1 MSKFYLKVI
10 SSNRIFYEG
19 FCTCLII
26 PSVDGEKAIMAHHE
40 EVIVAVDNG
49 EMRMQKEEGGE
60 WSYAVLG
67 KGFCMVAN
75 NRVTVL
81 ADTVERP
88 EEVDAN
94 RAKEALEKVGLGA
107 QIHKKPSQM
116 SGGQMQRVAIAR
128 ALVNDPEILLAD
140 EPTGALDSDTSVQVM
155 DLLPS
160 RSW

>member
-81 ADTVERP
+81 ADTVERS

-94 RAKEALEKVGLGA
+94 RAKEALERA
-107 QIHKKPSQM
+107 QERLRQKQSIQEYHMTQAAM
-116 SGGQMQRVAIAR
+116 AR
-128 ALVNDPEILLAD
+128 ALTRLKETEKFV
-140 EPTGALDSDTSVQVM
+140 
-155 DLLPS
+155 
-160 RSW
+160 R

>member
-67 KGFCMVAN
+67 KGFCRVAN

-94 RAKEALEKVGLGA
+94 RAKEALERA
-107 QIHKKPSQM
+107 QERLRQKQSIQEYHMTQAAM
-116 SGGQMQRVAIAR
+116 AR
-128 ALVNDPEILLAD
+128 ALTRLKETEKFV
-140 EPTGALDSDTSVQVM
+140 
-155 DLLPS
+155 
-160 RSW
+160 R

>member
-26 PSVDGEKAIMAHHE
+26 PSVDGEKAIMAHHV

-94 RAKEALEKVGLGA
+94 RAKEALERA
-107 QIHKKPSQM
+107 QERLRQKQSIQEYHMTQAAM
-116 SGGQMQRVAIAR
+116 AR
-128 ALVNDPEILLAD
+128 ALTRLKETEKFV
-140 EPTGALDSDTSVQVM
+140 
-155 DLLPS
+155 
-160 RSW
+160 R

>member
-67 KGFCMVAN
+67 KGFCMAAN

-94 RAKEALEKVGLGA
+94 RAKEALERA
-107 QIHKKPSQM
+107 QERLRQKQSIQEYYHTKASL
-116 SGGQMQRVAIAR
+116 AR
-128 ALVNDPEILLAD
+128 AMNRLKV
-140 EPTGALDSDTSVQVM
+140 
-155 DLLPS
+155 S
-160 RSW
+160 REKNTRI

>member
-40 EVIVAVDNG
+40 EVI
-49 EMRMQKEEGGE
+49 GE

-94 RAKEALEKVGLGA
+94 RAKEALERA
-107 QIHKKPSQM
+107 QERLRQKQSIQEYHMTQAAM
-116 SGGQMQRVAIAR
+116 AR
-128 ALVNDPEILLAD
+128 ALTRLKETEKFV
-140 EPTGALDSDTSVQVM
+140 
-155 DLLPS
+155 
-160 RSW
+160 R

>member
-1 MSKFYLKVI
+1 MSKFQLKVI

-94 RAKEALEKVGLGA
+94 RAKEALERA
-107 QIHKKPSQM
+107 QERLRQKQSIQEYHMTQAAM
-116 SGGQMQRVAIAR
+116 AR
-128 ALVNDPEILLAD
+128 ALTRLKETEKFV
-140 EPTGALDSDTSVQVM
+140 
-155 DLLPS
+155 
-160 RSW
+160 R

>member
-10 SSNRIFYEG
+10 SSNRIFYDV

-94 RAKEALEKVGLGA
+94 RAKEALERA
-107 QIHKKPSQM
+107 QERLRQKQSIQEYHMTQAAM
-116 SGGQMQRVAIAR
+116 AR
-128 ALVNDPEILLAD
+128 ALTRLKETEKFV
-140 EPTGALDSDTSVQVM
+140 
-155 DLLPS
+155 
-160 RSW
+160 R

>member
-10 SSNRIFYEG
+10 SSNRIFCEG

-94 RAKEALEKVGLGA
+94 RAKEALERA
-107 QIHKKPSQM
+107 QERLRQKQSIQEYHMTQAAM
-116 SGGQMQRVAIAR
+116 AR
-128 ALVNDPEILLAD
+128 ALTRLKETEKFV
-140 EPTGALDSDTSVQVM
+140 
-155 DLLPS
+155 
-160 RSW
+160 R

>member
-49 EMRMQKEEGGE
+49 EMRMQKVEGGE

-94 RAKEALEKVGLGA
+94 RAKEALERA
-107 QIHKKPSQM
+107 QERLRQKQSIQEYHMTQAAM
-116 SGGQMQRVAIAR
+116 AR
-128 ALVNDPEILLAD
+128 ALTRLKETEKFV
-140 EPTGALDSDTSVQVM
+140 
-155 DLLPS
+155 
-160 RSW
+160 R

>member
-88 EEVDAN
+88 EEVDAT
-94 RAKEALEKVGLGA
+94 RAKEALERA
-107 QIHKKPSQM
+107 QERLRQKQSIQEYHMTQAAM
-116 SGGQMQRVAIAR
+116 AR
-128 ALVNDPEILLAD
+128 ALTRLKETEKFV
-140 EPTGALDSDTSVQVM
+140 
-155 DLLPS
+155 
-160 RSW
+160 R

>member
-94 RAKEALEKVGLGA
+94 RAKEALERA
-107 QIHKKPSQM
+107 QERLRQKQSIQEYHITHAAM
-116 SGGQMQRVAIAR
+116 AR
-128 ALVNDPEILLAD
+128 ALTRLKETEKFV
-140 EPTGALDSDTSVQVM
+140 
-155 DLLPS
+155 
-160 RSW
+160 R

>member
-1 MSKFYLKVI
+1 MSKFYVKII

-19 FCTCLII
+19 FCHCLII
-26 PSVDGEKAIMAHHE
+26 PAVDGEQAIMAHHE
-40 EVIVAVDNG
+40 ETIIAVQNG

-67 KGFCMVAN
+67 KGFCMTAN

-94 RAKEALEKVGLGA
+94 RAKEALERA
-107 QIHKKPSQM
+107 QERLRQKQSIQEYHMTQAAM
-116 SGGQMQRVAIAR
+116 AR
-128 ALVNDPEILLAD
+128 ALTRLKETEKFV
-140 EPTGALDSDTSVQVM
+140 
-155 DLLPS
+155 
-160 RSW
+160 R

>member
-60 WSYAVLG
+60 WNYAVLG

-94 RAKEALEKVGLGA
+94 RAKEALERA
-107 QIHKKPSQM
+107 QERLRQKQSIQEYHMTQAAM
-116 SGGQMQRVAIAR
+116 AR
-128 ALVNDPEILLAD
+128 TLTRLKETEKFV
-140 EPTGALDSDTSVQVM
+140 
-155 DLLPS
+155 
-160 RSW
+160 R

>member
-94 RAKEALEKVGLGA
+94 RAKEALERA
-107 QIHKKPSQM
+107 QERLRQKQSIQEYHMTQAA
-116 SGGQMQRVAIAR
+116 VAR
-128 ALVNDPEILLAD
+128 ALTRLKETEKFV
-140 EPTGALDSDTSVQVM
+140 
-155 DLLPS
+155 
-160 RSW
+160 R